1 MSGMEGLGTA
11 GMEVRPS
18 QAETP
23 RSSGVRE
30 EATREGHTKMGG
42 F

>member
-1 MSGMEGLGTA
+1 MSGMDGLGTA
-11 GMEVRPS
+11 GVEVRPS

-23 RSSGVRE
+23 RELRCQGRSH
-30 EATREGHTKMGG
+30 REGHTKMGG